1 MVLRLTIEQSANY
14 NIQNIEQGLKKEF
27 QVTITESI
35 VDEFAKLSGDY
46 NHLHMDEEYAKSVN
60 FKGRVCH
67 GMLIASFLSRLI
79 GMYIPGQSALYL
91 TQSLKFANPCYV
103 NDVITVTG
111 TVISKSISTGIITV
125 DTTIK
130 NSLEKPLIEGQAK
143 VLIRK

>member
-1 MVLRLTIEQSANY
+1 MIEQSANY
-14 NIQNIEQGLKKEF
+14 NIQNIEPGLKKEF

-35 VDEFAKLSGDY
+35 INEFAKLSGDY

-67 GMLIASFLSRLI
+67 GMLIAAYLSRLI
-79 GMYIPGQSALYL
+79 GMYIPGKSALYL
-91 TQSLKFANPCYV
+91 TQSLKFVKPCYV

-111 TVISKSISTGIITV
+111 KVISKSISTGIITV

-130 NSLEKPLIEGQAK
+130 NRSDESLIEGQAK

>member
-1 MVLRLTIEQSANY
+1 MIEQSANY

-46 NHLHMDEEYAKSVN
+46 NHLHMDAEYAKSVN

-67 GMLIASFLSRLI
+67 GMLIASYLSRLI
-79 GMYIPGQSALYL
+79 GMYIPGNNALYL
-91 TQSLKFANPCYV
+91 TQSLKFVNPCYV

-111 TVISKSISTGIITV
+111 EVISKSMSTGIITV
-125 DTTIK
+125 NTTIK
-130 NSLEKPLIEGQAK
+130 NSSEKTMLEGQAV